1 VTTTGSYIT
10 SIIDGEA
17 AIADKMIIHQTS
29 WFNFHDTSGQLRVLL
44 HTFEGIK
51 LEPKLEPKS
60 AMRTQMPLQEI
71 KPNGPRQQSK
81 RNLDSGEE
89 LENKR
94 PKSQKVSCKE
104 ASRGSQDV
112 S

>member
-1 VTTTGSYIT
+1 MTTTVAYIT
-10 SIIDGEA
+10 SIVDGEA
-17 AIADKMIIHQTS
+17 AIADKMKIHQTS
-29 WFNFHDTSGQLRVLL
+29 WYNFLDTSGQLRTLL
-44 HTFEGIK
+44 STFEGIK
-51 LEPKLEPKS
+51 LEPKR

-71 KPNGPRQQSK
+71 KPNAPRQQSK
-81 RNLDSGEE
+81 RNLDHGEE

-94 PKSQKVSCKE
+94 PKSQRVSYKE